1 MKQTRSISAY
11 IALVIV
17 LMGIV
22 AVYILPILSN
32 NPITYWENSLLSQVE
47 AMRGCNIEAVFSSST
62 GYDMV
67 SGVYAYIVNLLTV
80 LLPNV
85 DILFLLRL
93 P

>member
-32 NPITYWENSLLSQVE
+32 NPITYWENNLLSHGE
-47 AMRGCNIEAVFSSST
+47 AMR
-62 GYDMV
+62 
-67 SGVYAYIVNLLTV
+67 
-80 LLPNV
+80 
-85 DILFLLRL
+85 
-93 P
+93 